1 MIGQRKL
8 TAFLCAVLALLLAG
22 WLGFLS
28 DVLMQGILGGLLAL
42 IGGNAAEHIAKRGQ
56 AK

>member
-42 IGGNAAEHIAKRGQ
+42 IGGNAAEHLSKRGQ
-56 AK
+56 PK